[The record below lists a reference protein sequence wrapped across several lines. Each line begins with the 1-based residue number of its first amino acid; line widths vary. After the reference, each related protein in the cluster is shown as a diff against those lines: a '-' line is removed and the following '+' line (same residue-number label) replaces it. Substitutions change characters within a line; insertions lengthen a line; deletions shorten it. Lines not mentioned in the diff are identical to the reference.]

1 MKRLWIILIVLAF
14 VAAIAAAAYLGFR
27 TTPVQAAVTPE
38 APPTIPVT
46 VCDVEQTITAPGNLV
61 NTNEA
66 QIEMPFTGKLAE
78 VNVRA
83 GDTVKAGQVL
93 ATLDGKETYEAAVA
107 AANLE
112 VLQAQAA
119 LDELYANAPLD
130 VAQAGLTL
138 AEAKKALEDAQK
150 ARDRL
155 ERPRASAATI
165 DEAKARLALAEAQV
179 DIAQQSYDGLSELP
193 FEDPERATARL
204 TLANAQR
211 EYANALATVN
221 WYLGKSTETEI
232 SLADATLAQAQAK
245 FDLAQA
251 TWDALQ
257 TGPDSLKIT
266 LAEAQLANAQ
276 VKLAAAQD
284 ALTRLTITA
293 PFDGMILESKAQTGE
308 TIPATTALFTL
319 NDPQAVE
326 VETTVIEE
334 DLPYVEIGQPVE
346 VYFDALPTETITGT
360 VSRIVPKRAAGD
372 RPLYYVYVTLDH
384 IPAKLFAGMSADAS
398 VTIAERQGVLCLP
411 RALAQ
416 AAADGAD
423 GKHPTA
429 TVEVWDGAQKQ
440 KRVIEVGLRGDTQ
453 VEILS
458 GLKEGELVVAR

>member
-1 MKRLWIILIVLAF
+1 MKRLWIILIVLVF
-14 VAAIAAAAYLGFR
+14 VAAIATAAYLGFR
-27 TTPVQAAVTPE
+27 TTPVQAATTPE

-61 NTNEA
+61 NTNET
-66 QIEMPFTGKLAE
+66 QIEMPFTGKLFE

-93 ATLDGKETYEAAVA
+93 ATLDGKKAYEAAVA

-130 VAQAGLTL
+130 VAQAGVNLV
-138 AEAKKALEDAQK
+138 EAKKALEDAQK

-155 ERPRASAATI
+155 DRPRASTATL

-179 DIAQQSYDGLSELP
+179 DMAQQAYDGLSELP
-193 FEDPERATARL
+193 FEDPERARSRL
-204 TLANAQR
+204 ALANAQR

-221 WYLGKSTETEI
+221 WYLGKSTEIEI
-232 SLADATLAQAQAK
+232 SLADATLAQAQAEY
-245 FDLAQA
+245 DLALA
-251 TWDALQ
+251 AWDALQ
-257 TGPDSLKIT
+257 KGPDNLKIT

-276 VKLAAAQD
+276 AKLTAAQD
-284 ALTRLTITA
+284 ALTRLTVTA
-293 PFDGMILESKAQTGE
+293 PFDGMILEAKARASE
-308 TIPATTALFTL
+308 TIPATTPLFTI
-319 NDPQAVE
+319 NSPQAAE

-334 DLPYVEIGQPVE
+334 DLPYIEIGQPAE
-346 VYFDALPTETITGT
+346 VYFDALPGETITGT
-360 VSRIVPKRAAGD
+360 VNRIVPKRAPGD
-372 RPLYYVYVTLDH
+372 RPLYYVYLTLDH

-398 VTIAERQGVLCLP
+398 VTIAKRQGALCLP

-416 AAADGAD
+416 AAADG
-423 GKHPTA
+423 TA

-440 KRVIEVGLRGDTQ
+440 KRMIEVGLRGDTN